1 MVLEM
6 SDWAGGMLF
15 GLFLLLF
22 FLVKGVSGSPSFLN
36 SLVTDKKLPRRS
48 ARVSKP
54 RPASS
59 LTASMRSALPADIS
73 KTSKEENPIRLSAL
87 IMIRAQP
94 GRVLFSRC
102 SSKMFL
108 SKATLELWCLEVRHG
123 IASPALLCGRYLL
136 LPLMIFLLWANLSR
150 ETVPSQTSDMG
161 KKAVSVL
168 AHSFFLP

>member
-1 MVLEM
+1 MVLEL

-22 FLVKGVSGSPSFLN
+22 FLVKGVSGSPLFLK
-36 SLVTDKKLPRRS
+36 SLVTDRKLPRRS

-54 RPASS
+54 RPARC

-73 KTSKEENPIRLSAL
+73 KTSKEVNPISLRAL

-108 SKATLELWCLEVRHG
+108 SRATLEPWCLEVKHG
-123 IASPALLCGRYLL
+123 IESPALLCGRYLL
-136 LPLMIFLLWANLSR
+136 LPFMIFFLWANLSIIFCIG
-150 ETVPSQTSDMG
+150 EKS
-161 KKAVSVL
+161 
-168 AHSFFLP
+168 